1 MSWSYKDMFTGKPFD
16 QLKLNCM
23 LRYKMDSLT
32 GGQNVACNIIAFS
45 VW

>member
-1 MSWSYKDMFTGKPFD
+1 MSQGQQDMCTGKPFD

-32 GGQNVACNIIAFS
+32 GGHNVSCNIIAFGM
-45 VW
+45 